1 MKYFIILLI
10 GVIIGY
16 IVRWVAEVVHMMQNW

>member
-16 IVRWVAEVVHMMQNW
+16 IVRWVAEVIDMMRNW